1 MSSSERTINFTRG
14 VPADEAFPAP
24 ELAECVTA
32 VLRERKV
39 QVLQYGP
46 STGFLP
52 LREWLAARHGVAV
65 EQVLLG
71 NGSLPGRKFRVHST
85 LHLQLSIIPERRITN
100 RRLQHQREGKHG
112 RFSDGSCRA
121 RCCHRRVERSRA
133 HPGRGGYGD
142 LEERAER

>member
-1 MSSSERTINFTRG
+1 GRRISRMSHPERTINFTRG

-24 ELAECVTA
+24 ELAECVAA

-71 NGSLPGRKFRVHST
+71 NGSLAFIDLLGWT
-85 LHLQLSIIPERRITN
+85 LLERGDTVLVQSPTYDRTLTPLRHTGPRSARFPIT
-100 RRLQHQREGKHG
+100 
-112 RFSDGSCRA
+112 
-121 RCCHRRVERSRA
+121 
-133 HPGRGGYGD
+133 
-142 LEERAER
+142 

>member
-1 MSSSERTINFTRG
+1 MSLADRTINFTRG

-24 ELAECVTA
+24 ELAECVAA

-46 STGFLP
+46 SAGFLP

-71 NGSLPGRKFRVHST
+71 NGSLPFIDLLGWTLLERGDTVLVESPTYHIATKLLRDHGLELVAVPRDAQGPDPEALAAILDKLPSLSDAST
-85 LHLQLSIIPERRITN
+85 N
-100 RRLQHQREGKHG
+100 VEG
-112 RFSDGSCRA
+112 
-121 RCCHRRVERSRA
+121 
-133 HPGRGGYGD
+133 
-142 LEERAER
+142 L

>member
-1 MSSSERTINFTRG
+1 MSLADRTINFTRG

-24 ELAECVTA
+24 ELAECVAA

-46 STGFLP
+46 SAGFLP

-71 NGSLPGRKFRVHST
+71 NGSLPFIV
-85 LHLQLSIIPERRITN
+85 LLCWML
-100 RRLQHQREGKHG
+100 L
-112 RFSDGSCRA
+112 
-121 RCCHRRVERSRA
+121 VL
-133 HPGRGGYGD
+133 GD
-142 LEERAER
+142 TVLIYLPT